1 MVGGCTRS
9 NGLVLLLSDVES
21 GRWEVGGRKW
31 EVGVMRGEGVVT
43 HS

>member
-1 MVGGCTRS
+1 MCLEQAEAGKAG
-9 NGLVLLLSDVES
+9 